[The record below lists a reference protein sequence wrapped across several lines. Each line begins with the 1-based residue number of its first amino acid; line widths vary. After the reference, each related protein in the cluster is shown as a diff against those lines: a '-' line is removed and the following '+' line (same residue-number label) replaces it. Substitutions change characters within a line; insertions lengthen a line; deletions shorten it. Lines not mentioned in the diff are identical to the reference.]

1 MKVSLNWIRQY
12 VDLPQ
17 DLTME
22 KLSYDLTMR
31 TVEVEGTEN
40 PADSLRGVVVGKIL
54 DVQPHPQA
62 DKLRVCMVDVGKE
75 EPSTIVCGG
84 SNLQKDM
91 LVVVA
96 VPGAMVRWH
105 GEGEPVEIKPA
116 KLRGVLSEG
125 MICASGELDLQDLF
139 PAEDDH
145 EIMDISTF
153 ECTPGDLA
161 ADVLQL
167 NDVLL
172 EIDNKS
178 MTNRPDLWGHYG
190 LARELAAI
198 YRKEL
203 KPLPPVVIPE
213 GTPAYPISIEDS
225 ARCHRYMGIVYDGVR
240 NVPSPYWLQLML
252 WKTGIRPIN
261 ALVDITNYVML
272 AVGQP
277 THGFDKNHV
286 QKEIIVR
293 TACPGE
299 TLTLLDGQK
308 LLLTQE
314 DLMICDEKEPMAL
327 GGIMGGIKNSILP
340 DTTGMLLEIATFDPI
355 GIRRS
360 ATRFQVHTDSAI
372 RNEKGLDTQRVVQ
385 AQSVAHELI
394 GQLFPDASITS
405 YGDCYPVAT
414 PDVEIPVSLS
424 WLGTRLGRSLS
435 REQAAQ
441 ALFPLGFQVAGS
453 GDSLVV
459 RVPSWRATGDV
470 SLADDILEEI
480 ARMIGYENFDFI
492 PPAISLEKAVNQKN
506 VRTER
511 ALKEYL
517 AFHAGMQEVFT
528 YPWVDQKFITAAG
541 IPLESCLELAAPP
554 SPETAHL
561 RSSLVPGMLASIVQ
575 NIKYHDSF
583 RIFEMAQV
591 FEQGATH
598 PSEEEETLPL
608 QQRSLAAAFVGQDA
622 RVLLREAKGVLE
634 NMPRLTMTQ
643 PIRFDQVEKP
653 AWADRK
659 AWLNALVG
667 DSVIGSLGVVSI
679 KASRLAGIKR
689 AQAALFEVNVEKIV
703 PLASR
708 TNVYHP
714 LPQFPLVEQD
724 FSILIDEDTPW
735 QRIEALVKNNVQ
747 KIQFIEEYRGAQ
759 VPEGKKSV
767 MFRVWFGSDTS
778 TLTSEQIEEK
788 MNGIIQKISKKLGGE
803 IRA

>member
-1 MKVSLNWIRQY
+1 MKLSLNWIRQY
-12 VDLPQ
+12 VDLPES
-17 DLTME
+17 LTME
-22 KLSYDLTMR
+22 QLSYDLTMR

-40 PADSLRGVVVGKIL
+40 PADAVRGVVAGRIL

-84 SNLQKDM
+84 SNLEKNM
-91 LVVVA
+91 MVVVA
-96 VPGAMVRWH
+96 VPGSMVRWH

-125 MICASGELDLQDLF
+125 MICAAGELDLEDLF

-145 EIMDISTF
+145 EIMDISSF
-153 ECTPGDLA
+153 DCQPGDQV

-167 NDVLL
+167 HDILL

-190 LARELAAI
+190 IARELASI
-198 YRKEL
+198 YGQEL
-203 KPLPPVVIPE
+203 KPLPVPVLPDQL
-213 GTPAYPISIEDS
+213 PAYPITIENSD
-225 ARCHRYMGIVYDGVR
+225 RCHRYVGIVYDDVS

-252 WKTGIRPIN
+252 WKTGVRPIN
-261 ALVDITNYVML
+261 ALVDITNYVMM

-293 TACPGE
+293 TAKPGE

-308 LLLTQE
+308 LNLTQE
-314 DLMICDEKEPMAL
+314 DLMICDTAEPMAL
-327 GGIMGGIKNSILP
+327 AGIMGGEKNSILP
-340 DTTGMLLEIATFDPI
+340 DTTGMLLEIATFSPI

-372 RNEKGLDTQRVVQ
+372 RNEKGLDTQRVDQ
-385 AQSVAHELI
+385 AIAVAHELI
-394 GQLFPDASITS
+394 HTLFPHAKASS
-405 YGDCYPVAT
+405 YGDCYPKPTADT
-414 PDVEIPVSLS
+414 IIPVSLK
-424 WLGTRLGRSLS
+424 WLGTRLGRPLTM
-435 REQAAQ
+435 EQAEK
-441 ALFPLGFQVAGS
+441 ALNPLGFKVSAI
-453 GDSLVV
+453 DDTLEVN
-459 RVPSWRATGDV
+459 VPSWRATGDV
-470 SLADDILEEI
+470 SMPDDILEEV

-492 PPAISLEKAVNQKN
+492 PPQVALEKAINQKA
-506 VRTER
+506 VHAER
-511 ALKEYL
+511 AIKEYL
-517 AFHAGMQEVFT
+517 AFRAGLQEVFT
-528 YPWVDQKFITAAG
+528 YPWVDQKYITAAG
-541 IPLESCLELAAPP
+541 ISLHHCLELSAPP

-561 RSSLVPGMLASIVQ
+561 RSSLIPGMLSAVVQ
-575 NIKYHDSF
+575 NIKYFDAF

-598 PSEEEETLPL
+598 PSDEEETLPL
-608 QQRSLAAAFVGQDA
+608 QQRSIAAAFVGSDA
-622 RVLLREAKGVLE
+622 RILLREAKGVLE
-634 NMPRLTMTQ
+634 SMPRITMIK
-643 PIRFDQVEKP
+643 PFRFAQVELP
-653 AWADRK
+653 TWADRK
-659 AWLNALVG
+659 AWLNVLSG
-667 DSVIGSLGVVSI
+667 DTIIGSLGVVSL
-679 KASRLAGIKR
+679 KASRQAGIKR
-689 AQAALFEVNVEKIV
+689 SQVVMFELNAELIT

-708 TNVYHP
+708 TNTYHP

-724 FSILIDEDTPW
+724 FSVLIDENTPW
-735 QRIEALVKNNVQ
+735 QQMEALIKNNVQ
-747 KIQFIEEYRGAQ
+747 KVSFIEEYRGAQ

-767 MFRVWFGSDTS
+767 MFRVWFGSDTA

-788 MNGIIQKISKKLGGE
+788 MKTIVNKINKKLGGE